1 MLNVFC
7 QTERTLDLQSS
18 GPAFEHS
25 RGHRVFWAEPLVQNR
40 QVADWPGGHCVYTG
54 RLHLESIAHVL
65 HEYIKNPSDDEWLLF
80 SLLARYMPRAC
91 IAYMCINNYKY
102 TPASIERILIFLV
115 SPWLEANV
123 PEYIVDTGKVSSSFK
138 IGQLRPWSSSWLL
151 AVRVPDVCM
160 ICMTMIVQHDENMNW
175 YDIIILLWFDYW

>member
-102 TPASIERILIFLV
+102 TPASIERILTV
-115 SPWLEANV
+115 S
-123 PEYIVDTGKVSSSFK
+123 F
-138 IGQLRPWSSSWLL
+138 
-151 AVRVPDVCM
+151 
-160 ICMTMIVQHDENMNW
+160 
-175 YDIIILLWFDYW
+175 